1 MKSYISYNMLLNVFK
16 ATTQTN
22 ITNIIQNQLTHLR
35 KYKRIPRKLKK
46 YWKTK
51 TLLYELYKWVKKY
64 DINPN
69 DVQVEIKST
78 FIL

>member
-22 ITNIIQNQLTHLR
+22 ITNIIQNQLTHLH

-64 DINPN
+64 DINPHN
-69 DVQVEIKST
+69 IQVEIKSA